1 MKPLGHRSV
10 GFRPRSGPRPDP
22 GPAPSPE
29 TLFTFLSKAPPP
41 PPPPLDPH
49 LLFPPPYNAH
59 SCQRHPE
66 LGARII
72 VFAVLTPVSYPANI
86 PDISREWVVV

>member
-41 PPPPLDPH
+41 PSRPAP
-49 LLFPPPYNAH
+49 FVSPPYNAH